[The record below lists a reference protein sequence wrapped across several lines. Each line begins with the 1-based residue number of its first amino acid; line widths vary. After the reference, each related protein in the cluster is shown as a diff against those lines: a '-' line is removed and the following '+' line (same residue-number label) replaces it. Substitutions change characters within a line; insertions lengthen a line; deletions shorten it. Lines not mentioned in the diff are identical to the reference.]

1 MDDKNLSKRKEEEKK
16 IEEEKKRDEQ
26 KKEAEKQQE
35 ERKEHGHDTNSFT
48 HHQEA
53 RSEKTEQEVSAP
65 QPTLAPKHENEKE
78 KRHRPQNTMKFLAGI
93 ENSLNKGH
101 SADAILLEAKSKIQM
116 MKDTKEHEERADLL
130 KRADK
135 FFEENLEKNGRDGSL
150 DLTFK
155 DQETGKRVE
164 GHFENGQLAGKD
176 ALKIYDDDNEFVEA
190 ASFDKAGDVTER
202 FSRETGRTE
211 IKKEQAQAIA
221 DNQQEQEK
229 DEEKKAFDP
238 SRRPSIE
245 ERKARLRQEIA
256 EKEKGKEK
264 GHEL

>member
-16 IEEEKKRDEQ
+16 IEEEKKQEER
-26 KKEAEKQQE
+26 KKEAEKRQEKE
-35 ERKEHGHDTNSFT
+35 ERSFT
-48 HHQEA
+48 HKEE
-53 RSEKTEQEVSAP
+53 RSEKKEQEVSAP
-65 QPTLAPKHENEKE
+65 QPTPTPKRENEKE
-78 KRHRPQNTMKFLAGI
+78 KQHRPQGTMKFLSGI

-130 KRADK
+130 KKADK
-135 FFEENLEKNGRDGSL
+135 FFEENLEKNGRDGSC
-150 DLTFK
+150 DLAFT

-164 GHFENGQLAGKD
+164 AHFENGQLSGKD
-176 ALKIYDDDNEFVEA
+176 ALKIYDDNNELVEA

-229 DEEKKAFDP
+229 NDEKKAFDP

-245 ERKARLRQEIA
+245 ERKARLRQEIE

>member
-16 IEEEKKRDEQ
+16 IEEEKK
-26 KKEAEKQQE
+26 QE
-35 ERKEHGHDTNSFT
+35 ERKKEEEKRQEQEKEEHHDTNRFT
-48 HHQEA
+48 HQEE
-53 RSEKTEQEVSAP
+53 RSEKKEQEVSAP
-65 QPTLAPKHENEKE
+65 QPTPTPKRENEKE
-78 KRHRPQNTMKFLAGI
+78 KQHRPQGTMKFLSGI

-176 ALKIYDDDNEFVEA
+176 ALKIFDDDNELVEA
-190 ASFDKAGDVTER
+190 DSFDKAGDVTER

-264 GHEL
+264 GHEF

>member
-16 IEEEKKRDEQ
+16 RDEQ
-26 KKEAEKQQE
+26 KKEAEKRQE
-35 ERKEHGHDTNSFT
+35 ERKEHGHDTNRFT
-48 HHQEA
+48 HQE
-53 RSEKTEQEVSAP
+53 RSEKKEQEVSAP
-65 QPTLAPKHENEKE
+65 QPTPTPKHENEKE
-78 KRHRPQNTMKFLAGI
+78 KQHRPQGTMKFLAGI
-93 ENSLNKGH
+93 GNSLNKGH

-130 KRADK
+130 KKADK
-135 FFEENLEKNGRDGSL
+135 FFEENLEKNGRDGSR
-150 DLTFK
+150 DLAFT
-155 DQETGKRVE
+155 DQETGKRIE
-164 GHFENGQLAGKD
+164 AHFEDGQLSGKD
-176 ALKIYDDDNEFVEA
+176 ALKIYDDNNELVEA

-229 DEEKKAFDP
+229 NEEKKAFDP
-238 SRRPSIE
+238 SRRPSLE